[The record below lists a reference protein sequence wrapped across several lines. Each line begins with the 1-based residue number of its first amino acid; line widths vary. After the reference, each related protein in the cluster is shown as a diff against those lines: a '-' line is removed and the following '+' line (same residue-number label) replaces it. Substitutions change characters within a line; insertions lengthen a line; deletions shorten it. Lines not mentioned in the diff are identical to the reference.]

1 MQPTSI
7 APWQQ
12 LCYYPIPIPKF
23 QNPSLHCHNHHF
35 PKICSYHHPIHYQ
48 NKPIIKPN
56 SNHSPLSKNT
66 SDLYSLYS
74 TCSKDQELKNTNN
87 PTSYPH
93 QNHVFLEQAC
103 NSDQIKKT
111 QLKQAQK
118 VVDKEC
124 LDLESRVLTVRNMW
138 WDNIIAAIG
147 QRINLEGIKCS
158 VGVFTKDRHLLVPH
172 VAVPDIRYIDWGE
185 LKRRGFE
192 GVVFD
197 KDNTLTVP
205 YSLSLWGPIRPSV
218 EDCKSVFGSNIA
230 VFSNSAGLHE
240 YDPDGRKARA
250 LEFKIGIKVIRH
262 KVKKPAGSAEEIEKH
277 FGCDSTRLIMVGDR
291 AFTDIVYGNRNGFLT
306 ILTNPLSL
314 AEEPFIVRQVR
325 KLEAAFVKRWSEKG
339 IKPIGHGLLSDSRDC
354 VKDQPSQ
361 QVFFSE

>member
-1 MQPTSI
+1 MQPTTSSI

-23 QNPSLHCHNHHF
+23 QNPSVHFQNHHF
-35 PKICSYHHPIHYQ
+35 PKICSYNHPIHYQ

-56 SNHSPLSKNT
+56 SNHSPLNKTT

-87 PTSYPH
+87 SSSHTH
-93 QNHVFLEQAC
+93 QNQIFLEQAC

-118 VVDKEC
+118 VVYKEC
-124 LDLESRVLTVRNMW
+124 LDSESRVLTVRNMW

-147 QRINLEGIKCS
+147 QRFNLEGIKCS
-158 VGVFTKDRHLLVPH
+158 VGVFIKDKHLLVPH

-185 LKRRGFE
+185 LKRRGFQ

-205 YSLSLWGPIRPSV
+205 YSLSLWGPVRSSV
-218 EDCKSVFGSNIA
+218 EDCKSVFGENIA
-230 VFSNSAGLHE
+230 VISNSAG
-240 YDPDGRKARA
+240 K
-250 LEFKIGIKVIRH
+250 
-262 KVKKPAGSAEEIEKH
+262 
-277 FGCDSTRLIMVGDR
+277 
-291 AFTDIVYGNRNGFLT
+291 
-306 ILTNPLSL
+306 
-314 AEEPFIVRQVR
+314 
-325 KLEAAFVKRWSEKG
+325 
-339 IKPIGHGLLSDSRDC
+339 LLSMS
-354 VKDQPSQ
+354 
-361 QVFFSE
+361 